1 MSWVFEQK
9 VWAIV
14 YQSIWPIQWFILT
27 HSTPSG
33 RLANIFGADTL
44 DLPTQSSLH
53 PASNWRSRHS
63 KWLKPTFP
71 KLHWRCGSGCK
82 LLSTIRYHVLRFG
95 KQKRWKVCFSIS
107 YFFVGKH
114 NWGNRKYSSGGFHC
128 PFFSFWRVSK
138 TKHETVAASWS
149 YIKSLDHCYK
159 HLFSSFSCI
168 FCSSCSNNSG
178 AFLISAQLSLV
189 VTQWLYS
196 SS

>member
-1 MSWVFEQK
+1 MSRFFEQK

-14 YQSIWPIQWFILT
+14 YQSIWPIQWVILT

-44 DLPTQSSLH
+44 DLPTQSPLH
-53 PASNWRSRHS
+53 PASHWRSRHS

-71 KLHWRCGSGCK
+71 KLHWSCGSGCK

-114 NWGNRKYSSGGFHC
+114 NWGNRKYLLWWLPLSILQLLES
-128 PFFSFWRVSK
+128 VK
-138 TKHETVAASWS
+138 NKAQ
-149 YIKSLDHCYK
+149 
-159 HLFSSFSCI
+159 
-168 FCSSCSNNSG
+168 NSG
-178 AFLISAQLSLV
+178 SFLFLHQIPRPLL
-189 VTQWLYS
+189 
-196 SS
+196 